1 MTMAARTERT
11 VVSLARPAH
20 AHPAPALPNA
30 TQLTRLL
37 AWSESWADEPLPHLP
52 DIPPDLVAAL
62 PVAVAQA
69 RHDLTPGD
77 PGEILAGLT
86 TLASRRGLPLPDGI
100 ALEMDVEVMATWP
113 MDLWRKAFTGIWERF
128 AYRRM
133 PEVADFRRVIEADLA
148 ERKARLDRLESFRL
162 KLETIRMRKM
172 WDEETVRK
180 NRQRE
185 QNTQS

>member
-1 MTMAARTERT
+1 MTMAARTEGT

-30 TQLTRLL
+30 TPITRLL

-69 RHDLTPGD
+69 RRDLTPGD

-100 ALEMDVEVMATWP
+100 ALEMDVEVMAAWP
-113 MDLWRKAFTGIWERF
+113 RDLWHKAFTGIWERF

-185 QNTQS
+185 QNTRS

>member
-1 MTMAARTERT
+1 
-11 VVSLARPAH
+11 
-20 AHPAPALPNA
+20 LPNA
-30 TQLTRLL
+30 TPITRLL

-100 ALEMDVEVMATWP
+100 ALEMDVEVMAAWP
-113 MDLWRKAFTGIWERF
+113 RDLWRKAFSGIWERF

-148 ERKARLDRLESFRL
+148 ERKAKLNRLESLRL

-172 WDEETVRK
+172 WDEEAARK
-180 NRQRE
+180 YRRRE
-185 QNTQS
+185 QGARP

>member
-1 MTMAARTERT
+1 MTIAARTTGT
-11 VVSLARPAH
+11 VVPLVRPAH
-20 AHPAPALPNA
+20 RPPALPSA
-30 TQLTRLL
+30 TRSTRLH

-52 DIPPDLVAAL
+52 DLPPDLAAAL
-62 PVAVAQA
+62 PEAIGQA
-69 RHDLTPGD
+69 RRDLAPGD
-77 PGEILAGLT
+77 PGEILAALT
-86 TLASRRGLPLPDGI
+86 TLASRRGFDLPDGI